1 MTVPAKLDKPMNMSI
16 PADGDPKKVQ
26 PKRAKQSIEASP
38 TLSMVDNPNFPNDDI
53 KTRKIA
59 FLVADG
65 FDDAAVSEMK
75 QALMTAG
82 AAAMTVAPR
91 LGVLTGANGEQVKA
105 DFSFLTGSSVLFDAV
120 YVPGGEAS
128 VAALKNEA
136 EAANFVSE
144 AYKHCK
150 TIAASGAGVELLES
164 AGVVVQATGEDTPP
178 SDAQPGIVAS
188 RDADV
193 ATLGAE
199 FVNAIASP
207 SSIVRV

>member
-1 MTVPAKLDKPMNMSI
+1 MAIRRSFSRSARLRRLRLLPA
-16 PADGDPKKVQ
+16 
-26 PKRAKQSIEASP
+26 
-38 TLSMVDNPNFPNDDI
+38 LSMVDNPNFPQDNI

-82 AAAMTVAPR
+82 AAVMTVAPR

-128 VAALKNEA
+128 VAALKNEN
-136 EAANFVSE
+136 EAANFLNE

-164 AGVVVQATGEDTPP
+164 AGIIGPSTDED
-178 SDAQPGIVAS
+178 SKAKRSSADAGVIV
-188 RDADV
+188 
-193 ATLGAE
+193 
-199 FVNAIASP
+199 
-207 SSIVRV
+207 